1 MKLEDVDVIRA
12 EAFEA
17 GVEILAEA
25 TGDVAGGLVVVI
37 RHHRP
42 IGLVDVV
49 AELRGDDDVVAALPE
64 GFAEQSLAVP
74 GAVVGGGVE
83 ERDAEIE
90 RPLEGAADSWSST
103 LLHPAGAPLKLHGPP
118 MAQQPIPRALTSMPD
133 RPRTRVKEAV
143 MGATIWR
150 VAVVRKCDRSRL
162 AEPWRSTDRSQRP
175 QCRINA
181 EAAEK
186 ALPGRADAADG
197 TADLVADLPIGQ
209 RLVALEEEEHPPV
222 LGVEPGQR
230 RPDAV
235 GDFAALGAHRLVF
248 RRCVGRV
255 VVVELGGHQPGAT
268 PADL

>member
-90 RPLEGAADSWSST
+90 RPLEGA
-103 LLHPAGAPLKLHGPP
+103 P
-118 MAQQPIPRALTSMPD
+118 
-133 RPRTRVKEAV
+133 
-143 MGATIWR
+143 
-150 VAVVRKCDRSRL
+150 
-162 AEPWRSTDRSQRP
+162 
-175 QCRINA
+175 
-181 EAAEK
+181 
-186 ALPGRADAADG
+186 
-197 TADLVADLPIGQ
+197 
-209 RLVALEEEEHPPV
+209 
-222 LGVEPGQR
+222 
-230 RPDAV
+230 
-235 GDFAALGAHRLVF
+235 
-248 RRCVGRV
+248 
-255 VVVELGGHQPGAT
+255 
-268 PADL
+268 